1 MGGELSYEQRVYITR
16 SVFRVF
22 GDWEIPPRLMPE
34 LLGLEPDIKRRVFN
48 RYRLGTPL
56 PEVGD
61 SYERALLFLDIEN
74 ALHKMF
80 PHSQVSA
87 SLWVTT
93 PRVKFANETPLDLML
108 RRGLEGIR
116 TVSGVLN
123 NVDLW

>member
-1 MGGELSYEQRVYITR
+1 MGEHLSHDQRVEITR

-22 GDWEIPPRLMPE
+22 RDWEIPPRLMPE
-34 LLGLEPDIKRRVFN
+34 LLGLQPDIKRRVFN
-48 RYRLGTPL
+48 RYRLGAPL
-56 PEVGD
+56 PEAGE
-61 SYERALLFLDIEN
+61 SYERALLFLDIDN

-80 PHSQVSA
+80 PHSQISA

-116 TVSGVLN
+116 TVSQVLN
-123 NVDLW
+123 YVDLW

>member
-1 MGGELSYEQRVYITR
+1 MGEQLSYEQRVEVTR
-16 SVFRVF
+16 SVFHVF
-22 GDWEIPPRLMPE
+22 GDWEVPPRLMPE
-34 LLGLEPDIKRRVFN
+34 LLGMEPDIKRRVFN

-56 PEVGD
+56 
-61 SYERALLFLDIEN
+61 
-74 ALHKMF
+74 HKMF
-80 PHSQVSA
+80 PHSQISA

-116 TVSGVLN
+116 TVRAVLH